1 MKRHTARRTPRNPVA
16 TQMTPIA
23 GAQIFRDPRRTQ
35 KPRKTGL
42 TQVLDKGLSIAE
54 VEGMLEV
61 AASYVD
67 VVKFG
72 WATSVVVENF
82 EAKLETF
89 RRHDINVCCGGSHFE
104 LAVHRKMLNEYVA
117 FLLHHGFKFVEVS
130 DGTIQIPLAEKLRHI
145 ERLAKH
151 FTIFSEVGRKD
162 PTHVVAP
169 KRWVDQIKSE
179 LAAGSWKVIVEG
191 RESGTVG
198 IYHSSGEVKAGL
210 IDEIQMSIY
219 PGRIIFEAPCKPQQ
233 VWFIK
238 HFGPNVNLGNIP
250 AEDVISVETI
260 RQGLRADTLLFNHD
274 GHPSP
279 APAERREGS
288 ARARRRH

>member
-1 MKRHTARRTPRNPVA
+1 VA
-16 TQMTPIA
+16 TQMSPIG
-23 GAQIFRDPRRTQ
+23 GAHVFRDARRTQ
-35 KPRKTGL
+35 KPRKIGL
-42 TQVLDKGLSIAE
+42 TQVLDKGLSSAE

-61 AASYVD
+61 AESYVD

-89 RRHDINVCCGGSHFE
+89 RRHGIAVCCGGSLFE
-104 LAVHRKMLNEYVA
+104 LAVHRKMLNEYVS
-117 FLLHHGFKFVEVS
+117 FLQDHDFKHVEVS
-130 DGTIQIPLAEKLRHI
+130 DGTIVIPLAEKLRYI

-151 FTIFSEVGRKD
+151 FTVFSEVGRKD
-162 PTHVVAP
+162 RTHVVAP

-179 LAAGSWKVIVEG
+179 ISAGSWKVIVEG

-198 IYHSSGEVKAGL
+198 IYHSSGEIKAGL
-210 IDEIQMSIY
+210 IDEIQMNIDT
-219 PGRIIFEAPCKPQQ
+219 GRIIFEAPRKPQQ

-250 AEDVISVETI
+250 PEDVISVETI
-260 RQGLRADTLLFNHD
+260 RQGLRADTLLFDHD
-274 GHPSP
+274 GRATPP
-279 APAERREGS
+279 PAERRTRS
-288 ARARRRH
+288 TRAHSRH